1 MSANNLD
8 ALLATRSSPSATQRR
23 KFDDT
28 PEGFD
33 PSPMMDQ
40 GPERDHTPDEA
51 GGLFHFAPGDQPL
64 CGDDCVARVYIDDP
78 AAVAGCADCLDLVA
92 EDLQDEND
100 YRGHC
105 LHCRREITARGGVA
119 PDRPTALPALRT
131 GGMVMYSNPAPQGA
145 IRGLYGLRPFL
156 RGARPVDPQ
165 PCTGAQPIRSSKL
178 TAG

>member
-1 MSANNLD
+1 
-8 ALLATRSSPSATQRR
+8 
-23 KFDDT
+23 
-28 PEGFD
+28 
-33 PSPMMDQ
+33 MMDQ

-78 AAVAGCADCLDLVA
+78 AAVAGCADCLELVA

-119 PDRPTALPALRT
+119 PDRPAALPALRT

-156 RGARPVDPQ
+156 RVVPTRGSSALHRCSTNTLIKAHSRLTHSWCDP
-165 PCTGAQPIRSSKL
+165 ASS
-178 TAG
+178 T